1 MAHEMP
7 IKRINKIILE
17 TRLEQ
22 GKIVGIKE
30 ASRRNSVPQSII
42 SGQATESNLPLEYEG
57 NYDISF

>member
-1 MAHEMP
+1 MAQEMP

-30 ASRRNSVPQSII
+30 ASRRNSVPKSNI
-42 SGQATESNLPLEYEG
+42 SGQVTESNLPLEYEG